1 MRRVLFL
8 TRDAKA
14 PCRGSRVLPYLPRL
28 RADGWDA
35 VERPGLPEAGPAAP
49 GLWGKVRRLRA
60 LAGKVA
66 ERKRSMRDA
75 AEFDLVCVER
85 ELVPYAAPRLEKRL
99 AGRNRNLVYDLDGAA
114 WLKYGA
120 REPNPLA
127 EVAGLAHAV
136 IAGNEV
142 LMTWALR
149 HALNVH
155 LVPTP
160 IDTDRWKPDPPRPPL
175 PERGEPP
182 PPVVVWAGAAADLP
196 SLRLLGDALKRAR
209 AAFPKFSF
217 RIVSEAPPAEE
228 PLPGTQFV
236 PWSEEA
242 EVRAVASADIGI
254 LPLPGDEESRSR
266 CGVELLQFMACGLPS
281 IASPVGENT
290 TLLDGGAGLLAR
302 TPEEWE
308 VSLLSLLRHDA
319 ERRAMG
325 GRARARAVDKY
336 SVAALYPAW
345 RSALESALTS

>member
-1 MRRVLFL
+1 MKRVLFL
-8 TRDAKA
+8 TRGGPAL
-14 PCRGSRVLPYLPRL
+14 CSGSRVRPYLSRL

-35 VERPGLPEAGPAAP
+35 VERPGPPETVPSAR
-49 GLWGKVRRLRA
+49 GLWGRVRRLRA
-60 LAGKVA
+60 LAGEVA
-66 ERKRSMRDA
+66 QRKRSMRDA
-75 AEFDLVCVER
+75 ADFDLVYVER

-114 WLKYGA
+114 WIKYGA

-127 EVAGLAHAV
+127 QVAGLAHAV

-149 HALNVH
+149 HNRNVH
-155 LVPTP
+155 LIPTP
-160 IDTDRWKPDPPRPPL
+160 IDTERWKPDPPRPPL
-175 PERGEPP
+175 PEGGEPP
-182 PPVVVWAGAAADLP
+182 PPVVVWIGAAENLP

-209 AAFPKFSF
+209 AAIPKFSF
-217 RIVSEAPPAEE
+217 RIVSETPPAEE

-254 LPLPGDEESRSR
+254 LPLPDDAESRAR
-266 CGVELLQFMACGLPS
+266 CGVPLLRSMACGLPS

-290 TLLDGGAGLLAR
+290 TILEGGAGLLAR

-308 VSLLSLLRHDA
+308 VSLLSLLRHEA

-325 GRARARAVDKY
+325 ERARARALERY
-336 SVAALYPAW
+336 SVEALYPAW
-345 RSALESALTS
+345 KSALESGLTS